1 MKSTYEFFIE
11 YIKSLMEAI
20 VGDGELLFEAR
31 CARESSFGIGVIR
44 GNEES
49 ACLFEL
55 FRVRNA
61 IV

>member
-1 MKSTYEFFIE
+1 
-11 YIKSLMEAI
+11 MEAI

-31 CARESSFGIGVIR
+31 CARESSFGICVIR

-55 FRVRNA
+55 FRVRNV